1 MEQKCQW
8 SLLIIIDVVSV
19 LATTNQIIFGIR
31 KTKLYL
37 LQESIDKYREKKQT
51 NQKRKYQRILFEAE
65 ILFYFIF
72 CSGKFPYTRTYRWIR
87 TKMIFFVVVVK
98 SQYMLC
104 VCVCI

>member
-37 LQESIDKYREKKQT
+37 LQESIDKYREKNKQT
-51 NQKRKYQRILFEAE
+51 RNGNTREYYLELK
-65 ILFYFIF
+65 FYFYLF
-72 CSGKFPYTRTYRWIR
+72 
-87 TKMIFFVVVVK
+87 FFVLGN
-98 SQYMLC
+98 SHTHAH
-104 VCVCI
+104 IDG